1 MTSLFDKESNCR
13 ETSAHNLKGVPTFK
27 IGICALVLLEM
38 WVKRWNYGMMKSQFN
53 VGNPS
58 LILDGNFTSGW
69 RHTVSHELLSSKCLL
84 NFLWAAAMIWA
95 LWCVQCAAEQ
105 RVGLAGYGAASTKN
119 KGNNWKN
126 RKVSPQP
133 QFLTGL
139 KLSNEKQ
146 KERVTLKQE
155 KGWLE
160 GKQNQ
165 WKWTWQRIREL
176 HSSINTDS
184 YFWCVGII
192 CFSEEWFTSC
202 TRVRYRTEMR

>member
-1 MTSLFDKESNCR
+1 MTKNWLQAEYITSLFDEESNCR
-13 ETSAHNLKGVPTFK
+13 ETSAQNLKGVPTVK
-27 IGICALVLLEM
+27 IGICALVLLEI
-38 WVKRWNYGMMKSQFN
+38 WVKKMKLWNDQEPIEG
-53 VGNPS
+53 

-105 RVGLAGYGAASTKN
+105 RVGQAGYGAALTKN
-119 KGNNWKN
+119 KGNNWK
-126 RKVSPQP
+126 SESFPQP

-146 KERVTLKQE
+146 KERVMLKQE

-165 WKWTWQRIREL
+165 LKWTWQRIWEL
-176 HSSINTDS
+176 HSSINTDKVI
-184 YFWCVGII
+184 FDV
-192 CFSEEWFTSC
+192 
-202 TRVRYRTEMR
+202 